1 MYIKQYLQRGL
12 SVPGMPASLNRVFV
26 CITDEYVGASAG
38 VKALWDIVKFQ

>member
-1 MYIKQYLQRGL
+1 MLNSIDKEAYQY
-12 SVPGMPASLNRVFV
+12 PACLLALIEFFV